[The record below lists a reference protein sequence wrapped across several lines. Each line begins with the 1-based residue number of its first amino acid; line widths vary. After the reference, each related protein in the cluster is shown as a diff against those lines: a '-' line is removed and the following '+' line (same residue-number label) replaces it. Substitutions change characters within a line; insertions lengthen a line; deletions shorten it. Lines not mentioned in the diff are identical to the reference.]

1 VGPGDRAPDFTLPD
15 EHGQPR
21 ALGDFLA
28 EGPVVLFFYPAAS
41 SPGCTKEACHFRDLA
56 AEFAEVGA
64 QRVGVSA
71 DAVERQAAFT
81 GEHGFDFP
89 LLSDA
94 DGSVA
99 RTYGV
104 RRPGP
109 LPNRRATFVV
119 DTDGTLL
126 EVITSELSMD
136 THADDALAA
145 LRQRA

>member
-1 VGPGDRAPDFTLPD
+1 MGPGDHAPDFTLPD

-21 ALGDFLA
+21 ALDDFLA
-28 EGPVVLFFYPAAS
+28 QGPVVLFFYPAAS

-56 AEFAEVGA
+56 AEFAELGA

-71 DAVERQAAFT
+71 DAVDRQAAFT
-81 GEHGFDFP
+81 GQHGFDFP

-94 DGSVA
+94 DGAVA
-99 RTYGV
+99 KAYGV

-109 LPNRRATFVV
+109 LPNRRATFVI
-119 DTDGTLL
+119 DADRTLL

-145 LRQRA
+145 LRQRV